1 MVGFFILRKYAS
13 GGGALKIILNGKD
26 EIIEDDATIA
36 SLVLLKGLN
45 PNTVIV
51 EYNYDLIRREDWHD
65 IALKEND
72 RLEILKFVGG
82 G

>member
-1 MVGFFILRKYAS
+1 MVGFFILRKYPS
-13 GGGALKIILNGKD
+13 GGGDLKIILNGKD
-26 EIIEDDATIA
+26 VIIEDDATIA
-36 SLVLLKGLN
+36 SLLSAKGLN

-51 EYNYDLIRREDWHD
+51 DYNYDLIRREDWHG

-72 RLEILKFVGG
+72 RLEILRFVGG